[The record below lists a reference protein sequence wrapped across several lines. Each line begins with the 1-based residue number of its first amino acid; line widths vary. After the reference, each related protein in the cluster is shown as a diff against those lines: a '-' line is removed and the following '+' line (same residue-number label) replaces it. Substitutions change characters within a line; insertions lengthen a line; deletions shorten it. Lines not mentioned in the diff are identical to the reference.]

1 MRKKEILILFAM
13 ILMLAGCTC
22 FDEREFLSRG
32 SIFFAGEEARAG
44 AEKEKKE
51 APEAAGEE
59 PAVQEAAPA
68 GEEAIAEAEKGK
80 KEAPEAAGEEP
91 AVQEAA
97 PAGEEAIAGV
107 GEGKKEALE
116 DIKERFL
123 RGDIPQGFAKEEIRE
138 LFHEPCAKYVS
149 DSEFLEIWFYED
161 FYVGFDKEGKAIKTF
176 SEKHKI

>member
-44 AEKEKKE
+44 AEKE
-51 APEAAGEE
+51 
-59 PAVQEAAPA
+59 
-68 GEEAIAEAEKGK
+68 K